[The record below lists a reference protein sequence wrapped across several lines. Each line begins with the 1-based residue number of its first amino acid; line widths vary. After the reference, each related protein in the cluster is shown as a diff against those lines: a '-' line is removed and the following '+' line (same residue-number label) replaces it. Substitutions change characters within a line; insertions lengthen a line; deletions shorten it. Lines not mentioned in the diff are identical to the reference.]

1 MRIFAFLALLASA
14 FGASQTRSA
23 SPYAQDPCTWSRDLR
38 LVNGRIHTMDR
49 RNSIVTEVTIQQGR
63 FAAVGRNGNRTL
75 NPCTQTIDLRGRTV
89 VPGLI
94 DNHNHIVLLGMRPGH
109 DVRLDRVFSLADLRA
124 AIQGRAQN
132 VPAGGWITAMGG
144 WNQIQF
150 AEKRWP
156 TLAEMDAAAP
166 NHPVLLYQ
174 GFNGPAATNTRG
186 KMFFEG
192 RGVAVGAAGEIAA
205 NAPSIAALNALRSIQ
220 TFADQKRGTLD
231 AMAYVAGVG
240 LTTNVDM
247 GFNIIPGTP
256 DLKGS
261 QVADGLASLN
271 PWTAYDA
278 FLALH
283 RENKLTTR
291 LRLFIYTQDTELDTP
306 ILKERLL
313 NHFAGFGDDILRV
326 SGIGEQAVAWNGAMT
341 PPALFE
347 AGLKLIAQH
356 GWAFQQH
363 SLSLAEDQ
371 LIASS
376 FEKINAITPIAG
388 LRWSVAHVPRIDQA
402 TVNRLKTLDVGL
414 AVHPGSR
421 YLGTAGGG
429 PPFRMILDS
438 GVRMGVGSD
447 AGQVT
452 TLSPWAMISYMVT
465 GRNAGGELVNQGQ
478 QITREEALRLYTA
491 ENGWFFHEED
501 KLGSIEPG
509 KLGDLVVLSDDYF
522 DPQRVPDASIRQLK
536 SVLTVVD
543 GRIVYNDIQ

>member
-1 MRIFAFLALLASA
+1 MRIFGLLALLAAALAGSQAPSA
-14 FGASQTRSA
+14 PP
-23 SPYAQDPCTWSRDLR
+23 SPPNPCTWARDLR
-38 LVNGRIHTMDR
+38 LVNGRIHTMDT
-49 RNSIVTEVTIQQGR
+49 RNQVVSEVTIQQGR
-63 FAAVGRNGNRTL
+63 FAAVGRSGNRTL

-109 DVRLDRVFSLADLRA
+109 DLRLDRVFSISDLRA
-124 AIQGRAQN
+124 AIRARAQTL
-132 VPAGGWITAMGG
+132 PPSEWITAMGG
-144 WNQIQF
+144 WNQLQF
-150 AEKRWP
+150 AEKEWP
-156 TLAEMDAAAP
+156 TIGELDAAAP
-166 NHPVLLYQ
+166 NHPVILYQ

-186 KMFFEG
+186 KNFFEG
-192 RGVAVGAAGEIAA
+192 QGVAVNPAGQIAA
-205 NAPSIAALNALRSIQ
+205 NARSIAALNALRSIQ

-231 AMAYVAGVG
+231 AMAYVASVG

-261 QVADGLASLN
+261 QVSDGLASLN

-278 FLALH
+278 LLALH
-283 RENKLTTR
+283 RENRLTTR
-291 LRLFIYTQDTELDTP
+291 LRLFIYTQDTQLDTP

-313 NHFAGFGDDILRV
+313 NQFTEVGDDMLRV
-326 SGIGEQAVAWNGAMT
+326 SGIGEQAVAWNGAAT

-347 AGLKLIAQH
+347 AGLTLIARH

-371 LIASS
+371 LIAST
-376 FEKINAITPIAG
+376 FEKINAVTPIAG
-388 LRWSVAHVPRIDQA
+388 LRWSDAHVPRIDQA
-402 TVNRLKTLDVGL
+402 TVNRFKAIGAGL

-421 YLGTAGGG
+421 YLGTPGGG
-429 PPFRMILDS
+429 PPFRMILNS
-438 GVRMGVGSD
+438 GIHMGVGSD
-447 AGQVT
+447 AAQVT

-478 QITREEALRLYTA
+478 QITREEALRLYTV
-491 ENGWFFHEED
+491 ENGWFFHEEE
-501 KLGSIEPG
+501 KLGSIEAG

-522 DPQRVPDASIRQLK
+522 DPQKVPDDKIRVLK

-543 GRIVYNDIQ
+543 GKIVYNDMR

>member
-1 MRIFAFLALLASA
+1 MRMFAFLALLAGALAGSQAPSA
-14 FGASQTRSA
+14 PPSS
-23 SPYAQDPCTWSRDLR
+23 QDPCTWSRDLR
-38 LVNGRIHTMDR
+38 LINGRIHTMDR
-49 RNSIVTEVTIQQGR
+49 RNAIVTEVTIQQGR
-63 FAAVGRNGNRTL
+63 FAAVGRNSSTP

-124 AIQGRAQN
+124 AIQARGQY
-132 VPAGGWITAMGG
+132 VPAGEWITAMGG
-144 WNQIQF
+144 WNQIQL

-156 TLAEMDAAAP
+156 TLQELDAAAP

-186 KMFFEG
+186 KTFLEG
-192 RGVAVGAAGEIAA
+192 RGVAVSSAGEIAG

-220 TFADQKRGTLD
+220 TFADEKRGTMD
-231 AMAYVAGVG
+231 AMAYAASVG

-278 FLALH
+278 LLALH
-283 RENKLTTR
+283 RENKVTTR
-291 LRLFIYTQDTELDTP
+291 FRLFLYTQDTQLDTP

-313 NHFAGFGDDILRV
+313 NHFAEFGDDVVRV
-326 SGIGEQAVAWNGAMT
+326 SGIGEQVVAWNGAMT

-347 AGLKLIAQH
+347 AGLKLVAQH

-371 LIASS
+371 FIASS
-376 FEKINAITPIAG
+376 FEKVNAITPVAG

-402 TVNRLKTLDVGL
+402 TVNRLKALGVGL
-414 AVHPGSR
+414 AVHPGS
-421 YLGTAGGG
+421 GTSARPEAG
-429 PPFRMILDS
+429 RRS
-438 GVRMGVGSD
+438 
-447 AGQVT
+447 A
-452 TLSPWAMISYMVT
+452 
-465 GRNAGGELVNQGQ
+465 
-478 QITREEALRLYTA
+478 
-491 ENGWFFHEED
+491 
-501 KLGSIEPG
+501 
-509 KLGDLVVLSDDYF
+509 
-522 DPQRVPDASIRQLK
+522 
-536 SVLTVVD
+536 
-543 GRIVYNDIQ
+543 